1 MKHKLFQIPIFLLLV
16 ILVAGC
22 DKYLDI
28 NDNPNQVTNPPING
42 LLATAT
48 YQTGLNVQRMGNITS
63 YYVQQLASPNQ
74 SSGRDTYKEE
84 DLSGTW
90 TAHYNVMT
98 DINRMM
104 AKAAES
110 GSSQHLGVAKIL
122 MSLNLNMLINM
133 FGDVPYSEAFK
144 GQELLTPKYDNQEAL
159 HDTCIRILDEALTE
173 LNKTDSKLNLD
184 KNSDLI
190 HGGYVAAWIKSCL
203 SQRR

>member
-1 MKHKLFQIPIFLLLV
+1 
-16 ILVAGC
+16 
-22 DKYLDI
+22 
-28 NDNPNQVTNPPING
+28 
-42 LLATAT
+42 
-48 YQTGLNVQRMGNITS
+48 
-63 YYVQQLASPNQ
+63 
-74 SSGRDTYKEE
+74 
-84 DLSGTW
+84 
-90 TAHYNVMT
+90 
-98 DINRMM
+98 
-104 AKAAES
+104 
-110 GSSQHLGVAKIL
+110 